1 VEVGDHLAE
10 LALFEGREPM
20 RELAVTRLAP
30 LDELSEAA
38 RKRMIETLRAYLD
51 QRGNAAAMAA
61 ELHLHPQTIRYRL
74 RQLRALLGD
83 ELDDPDA
90 RFELDLALRGAQP

>member
-1 VEVGDHLAE
+1 
-10 LALFEGREPM
+10 M

-30 LDELSEAA
+30 LDELSAAA
-38 RKRMIETLRAYLD
+38 RGRMVETLRAYLN

-74 RQLRALLGD
+74 RQLRALLGG
-83 ELDDPDA
+83 ELDDPEA
-90 RFELDLALRGAQP
+90 RFELDLALRGLTGVGAGPGDDLT